1 MEAVFL
7 FGLFILLLMLSVPI
21 GYAIGM
27 VTLVTM
33 LHFTSMPTLM
43 IAQNSIAGVDS
54 FPLLAIPFF
63 MLAGNLMS
71 GGGIAKR
78 LVNFFECFIGHI
90 TGGLGMVTI
99 IVCMFFAAISGSA
112 VATVSAV
119 GAFMIPQM
127 VEHGYSKPFSAA
139 LTAAAGT
146 IGVIIPPSVP
156 FVIYGVVSGA
166 SITSLFTA
174 GFLPGILMGVAL
186 MIVCFIV
193 SKKRGY
199 RGSTEPPSASVIW
212 VTFKDAIWAILSPVI
227 ILGGIYSGKFTPTEA
242 AVISVVYSYVV
253 GRFVYKELDGSSTYK
268 ALKDAI
274 VINGATT
281 FMVGLSTAFAALLT
295 MEQIP
300 MKIAGFITSISQNGF
315 VILLLINL
323 STMNLGRLSGQSAQP
338 GLSVKTLGKQVV
350 KVPPLTIQNK
360 IVSILAALDTKI
372 EDNEKI
378 NKNLERQ
385 AQAIYTEMFIT
396 NADPTW
402 SLGHLSDLI
411 TVKYGKDHKKL
422 SNGEFP
428 VYGSGGI
435 MRYVERPLYNKES
448 VLVPRKGTL
457 NNVLYVN
464 EPFWSVDTMFYTEMR
479 QSNIAKY
486 VFHYLKG
493 KDLAS
498 MNAGS
503 AVPSMTTAI
512 LNAMELRIPDAN
524 TLKRFEDL
532 VSPMYVA
539 MADNNTQSAK
549 LEALRDTLLPRLM
562 SGEIDVSNLDL

>member
-212 VTFKDAIWAILSPVI
+212 ATFKDAVWAILSPVI

-242 AVISVVYSYVV
+242 AV
-253 GRFVYKELDGSSTYK
+253 SSEE
-268 ALKDAI
+268 A
-274 VINGATT
+274 
-281 FMVGLSTAFAALLT
+281 S
-295 MEQIP
+295 
-300 MKIAGFITSISQNGF
+300 
-315 VILLLINL
+315 
-323 STMNLGRLSGQSAQP
+323 
-338 GLSVKTLGKQVV
+338 
-350 KVPPLTIQNK
+350 
-360 IVSILAALDTKI
+360 LAAI
-372 EDNEKI
+372 E
-378 NKNLERQ
+378 
-385 AQAIYTEMFIT
+385 A
-396 NADPTW
+396 
-402 SLGHLSDLI
+402 
-411 TVKYGKDHKKL
+411 
-422 SNGEFP
+422 
-428 VYGSGGI
+428 
-435 MRYVERPLYNKES
+435 
-448 VLVPRKGTL
+448 
-457 NNVLYVN
+457 
-464 EPFWSVDTMFYTEMR
+464 
-479 QSNIAKY
+479 
-486 VFHYLKG
+486 
-493 KDLAS
+493 
-498 MNAGS
+498 
-503 AVPSMTTAI
+503 
-512 LNAMELRIPDAN
+512 
-524 TLKRFEDL
+524 
-532 VSPMYVA
+532 VSPSI
-539 MADNNTQSAK
+539 QIR
-549 LEALRDTLLPRLM
+549 ALRMFSASSFDTGLM
-562 SGEIDVSNLDL
+562 STPRPRQYETYPSFCNSNKASLNGVNPIPKSCRIFSCE